1 MRINTKFAV
10 AVHALVLIAMND
22 ESGLPITSQ
31 LIAKSVG
38 TNPVVIRRML
48 SQLKQDGFIQ
58 AQAGCPGYRLTKSPG
73 EITLKEIYTAIRT
86 EGEEGEKRALFDV
99 HTSPFQGCPVGRHI
113 HESLE
118 EPLWQ
123 AQMALENALGQ
134 YTLQEVSRN
143 ISLKISEEK
152 EQQK

>member
-1 MRINTKFAV
+1 MRINTRFAV
-10 AVHALVLIAMND
+10 AVHALVLIAIND
-22 ESGLPITSQ
+22 DSGLPITSQ

-73 EITLKEIYTAIRT
+73 EITLKEIYTAMRT
-86 EGEEGEKRALFDV
+86 DGEERTLFDV
-99 HTSPFQGCPVGRHI
+99 HPSPFQGCPVGRHI

-123 AQMALENALGQ
+123 AQMALENALDQ